1 MSAVTVALL
10 DRSDL
15 PDLGVYRL
23 DGDAAEQHIFQLG
36 AGKHPALRGQH
47 HRPGN
52 IPLRLGRLIGRD
64 QDLEVIARA
73 LAQSPVVTLVGP
85 GGIGKTRLALA
96 AAQLSD
102 LGRSGGPGS
111 STSPAS
117 PHRATCPGSWPTPW
131 ESRNA
136 RGAP

>member
-1 MSAVTVALL
+1 MNLAERLASAGHGGQTLLSAVTVALL

-36 AGKHPALRGQH
+36 AGKHPALRGRH

-52 IPLRLGRLIGRD
+52 IPRRLGRLIGRE
-64 QDLEVIARA
+64 QDLDVIAGA

-96 AAQLSD
+96 AAAA
-102 LGRSGGPGS
+102 G
-111 STSPAS
+111 
-117 PHRATCPGSWPTPW
+117 
-131 ESRNA
+131 
-136 RGAP
+136 